1 MILNNYRYN
10 VHGGVDADCL
20 LDGEVLPYTLSD
32 EQIKKIPEG
41 VVPAAFQA
49 YVEVPEK
56 VTRRQAKQQLLIAGL
71 LSQVENIIYNIE
83 DPLQKGLTDLY
94 WKEANDFERNSPY
107 VLAIGSALQL
117 SASELDEL
125 FINAAK
131 L

>member
-1 MILNNYRYN
+1 MNLSNYRYN
-10 VHGGVDADCL
+10 SLGGIDADYQI
-20 LDGEVLPYTLSD
+20 DNEVYPYTLSQD
-32 EQIKKIPEG
+32 QIDALPEG
-41 VVPAAFQA
+41 VLIASYKP
-49 YVEVPEK
+49 YVEVPDK

-71 LSQVENIIYNIE
+71 LSQVETIISNIE

-94 WKEANDFERNSPY
+94 WKEAGDFERNSPY
-107 VLAIGSALQL
+107 VLAIGNALQL